1 VTVPFFP
8 APTAGSKMFHADG
21 EVGVARA
28 AAGRGSGFRVL
39 GLGFRVLGSGYMIQG
54 KSIRVQD
61 VTLRVQDSGLRVEN
75 VGFGMW
81 G

>member
-1 VTVPFFP
+1 MTVPFFP

-39 GLGFRVLGSGYMIQG
+39 GLGFRVLGLGF
-54 KSIRVQD
+54 RV
-61 VTLRVQDSGLRVEN
+61 
-75 VGFGMW
+75 
-81 G
+81 